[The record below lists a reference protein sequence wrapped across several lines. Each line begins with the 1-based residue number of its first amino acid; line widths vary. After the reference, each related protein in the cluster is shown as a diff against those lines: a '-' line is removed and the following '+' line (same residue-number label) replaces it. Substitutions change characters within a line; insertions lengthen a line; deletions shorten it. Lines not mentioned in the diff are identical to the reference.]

1 VNILNKFNWEKFLYN
16 VFLTGGPINQTHFR
30 MKYPLKL
37 DGTPKDM
44 TAHRKPTAF
53 QLVKE

>member
-1 VNILNKFNWEKFLYN
+1 
-16 VFLTGGPINQTHFR
+16 VFLTGGPKNETHFR

-44 TAHRKPTAF
+44 TAHRKPTVF
-53 QLVKE
+53 QLVEE